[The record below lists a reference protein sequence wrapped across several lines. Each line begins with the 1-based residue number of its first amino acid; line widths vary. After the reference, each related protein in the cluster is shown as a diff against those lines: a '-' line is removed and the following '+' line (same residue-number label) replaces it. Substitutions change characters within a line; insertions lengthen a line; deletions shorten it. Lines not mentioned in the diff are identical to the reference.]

1 MIITAGGENVAP
13 AAVEGLLTENSLI
26 GQALCCGDRRPYV
39 VALLTLDGDAARSW
53 ARAHGLDDA
62 PLEDLAAHP
71 DVLAAVGQAVAAA
84 NARLARFQ
92 QVKRWRLLPQEW
104 TSATGELTPTL
115 KLRRRVIHTS
125 YADLIEELYRAV
137 PHRYG
142 LRGGRFGQRPLAG
155 PDRGE
160 APERTAAR
168 NSVAG
173 KVASVDTRR
182 FVPRTDVLLADP
194 RLAEAERKLGRAL
207 VKAAVARAQDQAR
220 AGTITPDSVADAAVA
235 ALPASA
241 ATLTPVINATGVL
254 LHTNLGRAPLSGAAT
269 EALLAAAGCTDVEF
283 DLASG
288 TRGRR
293 GRGTLAALAAAVPA
307 AESVHVVNNNAAAL
321 VLAATALAAGREI
334 LISRGEM
341 VEIGDGFRLPDLLQ
355 STGARLR
362 EVGTTNRTTVSDYQ
376 AAAGPATAF
385 ALKVHPSNFRIEGFA
400 AQASVRDLARALG
413 PAIPVIADIGS
424 GLLAPHPR
432 LPDEPDA
439 QTALRDGASLVTAS
453 GDKLLGGPQA
463 GLLLGRAPLVRA
475 LARHPLARALRVD
488 KLTLAALEATL
499 AGPPTPVAQALA
511 ADPAAVAQRAEQ
523 IVANLRTHGIDAQPV
538 ATEAAV
544 GGGGAP
550 GVPLSSTAV
559 SLPENLAAALRAG
572 DPVRRGEVPAVTG
585 RLEEGRLLLDLRAV
599 LPPDDEPLTRAVLA
613 AAGRR

>member
-1 MIITAGGENVAP
+1 MPSLSNSIVTLGNDVGGRDHETRV
-13 AAVEGLLTENSLI
+13 
-26 GQALCCGDRRPYV
+26 V
-39 VALLTLDGDAARSW
+39 VAGAGR
-53 ARAHGLDDA
+53 
-62 PLEDLAAHP
+62 
-71 DVLAAVGQAVAAA
+71 VA
-84 NARLARFQ
+84 
-92 QVKRWRLLPQEW
+92 
-104 TSATGELTPTL
+104 
-115 KLRRRVIHTS
+115 I
-125 YADLIEELYRAV
+125 
-137 PHRYG
+137 
-142 LRGGRFGQRPLAG
+142 
-155 PDRGE
+155 
-160 APERTAAR
+160 
-168 NSVAG
+168 VAG

-220 AGTITPDSVADAAVA
+220 AGTITADSVADAAVA
-235 ALPASA
+235 ALPAGA

-254 LHTNLGRAPLSGAAT
+254 LHTNLGRAPLAGAAT
-269 EALLAAAGCTDVEF
+269 DALLAAAGCTDVEF

-362 EVGTTNRTTVSDYQ
+362 EVGTTNRTTVADYQ

-385 ALKVHPSNFRIEGFA
+385 ALKVHPSNFRIEGFT
-400 AQASVRDLARALG
+400 AQAGVRDLARVLG

-463 GLLLGRAPLVRA
+463 GLLLGRAALVRA

-511 ADPAAVAQRAEQ
+511 ADPAAVAQRAER
-523 IVANLRTHGIDAQPV
+523 IAANLRTHGIDAQPV

-550 GVPLSSTAV
+550 GVPLPSAAV
-559 SLPENLAAALRAG
+559 SLPEHLAAALRAG
-572 DPVRRGEVPAVTG
+572 DPVRRGEVPAVAG

-599 LPPDDEPLTRAVLA
+599 LPRDDEPLNRAVLA
-613 AAGRR
+613 AASPAVDPSAPAGPARA